1 VKKLILCLLLTASA
15 LAQSVGFY
23 TQSAKTTH
31 VKATASAAYSTAT
44 TSVPL
49 VYPERSTNYAASC
62 SLIDA
67 FGLPAVVS
75 LHKFTDHISVT
86 ISNGGFG
93 VVSGAAEID
102 CIVTGSVP
110 TEGVK

>member
-23 TQSAKTTH
+23 TQSARSSH
-31 VKATASAAYSTAT
+31 VRATASAAYSTAK

-49 VYPERSTNYAASC
+49 VYPEKDTSYSAAC

-75 LHKFTDHISVT
+75 LHKFTDRISVT

-102 CIVTGSVP
+102 CIITGS
-110 TEGVK
+110 K